1 MGETTNISWCDATFN
16 PFWGCTKVSA
26 GCDNCYAEAFDARW
40 GEAHWGKGVPRR
52 EFGDAHWNEPLAWNR
67 KAEAAGK
74 PLKVFCGSMCDVM
87 DDEAPAG
94 ARERLWDLIDNTP
107 HLIWQLLTK
116 RPQRYRRYLP
126 KSFKH
131 RNVWPGT
138 SAEDQPNYDLRW
150 PILNQT
156 VVDLDFDIAWISY
169 EPALG
174 PVSMMGLQ
182 AEHSVPDWII
192 FGGESGNNRRPMH
205 AAWAATLKAECQI
218 LGTAFWMKQYGAR
231 TPAIGAALVPAE
243 MLLRQFPL
251 ADGKRVV
258 VG

>member
-1 MGETTNISWCDATFN
+1 MGQKTNISWTDATFN

-52 EFGDAHWNEPLAWNR
+52 EFGEAHWNEPLAWNR

-74 PLKVFCGSMCDVM
+74 PMKVFCGSMCDVM

-94 ARERLWDLIDNTP
+94 ARERLWELIDATP

-116 RPQRYRRYLP
+116 RPQRYKRYLP
-126 KSFKH
+126 ASFKH
-131 RNVWPGT
+131 TNVWPGT
-138 SAEDQPNYDLRW
+138 STEDQANYDLRW
-150 PILNQT
+150 PILHRL
-156 VVDLDFDIAWISY
+156 VADRGMDVAWISY

-174 PVSMMGLQ
+174 PLTMMDIATEYG
-182 AEHSVPDWII
+182 APDWAI
-192 FGGESGNNRRPMH
+192 FGGESGNDRRPMDPS
-205 AAWAATLKAECQI
+205 WAANLKAECKL
-218 LGTAFWMKQYGAR
+218 LGTSFWLKQYGAR
-231 TPAIGAALVPAE
+231 TPKMGEALVPAD

-251 ADGKRVV
+251 MAGERVTA
-258 VG
+258 